1 MTVTV
6 DQAVAAYMKLRQKKA
21 EVEASIKDELSQIEA
36 NMDKLEKWIKTRA
49 DAMGV
54 SSFKTPHGTAFL
66 TTKDYASVADWD
78 ATLAFVKETGA
89 YNMLNKAVNKTAV
102 REYIS
107 ETKTVPPGVN
117 YGTKVEVNVRKPT
130 AKVED

>member
-36 NMDKLEKWIKTRA
+36 SMDKLEKWIKTQA

>member
-21 EVEASIKDELSQIEA
+21 EVEASIKDELTQIEA
-36 NMDKLEKWIKTRA
+36 NMDKLEKWIKTQA

-78 ATLAFVKETGA
+78 ATLTFVKETGA